1 MADQLKGRTRRDDD
15 TLVPLLTGLV
25 VLAAA
30 GPALFSAA
38 TQWLLPRLT
47 AGTETVSLSLA
58 EWWARNTWLIA
69 FWVAEI
75 AVLLVF
81 LGWSRRRQRRRQRQ
95 LESVSAGLARALPAD
110 WNPQRSLRV
119 LRWRGHHPVRVRL
132 WFSPRS
138 SLDDRAW
145 RQSVVDAATR
155 VLGRL
160 EPVDWPAPP
169 RTGPFDWGSRPP
181 RIDLRVAA
189 AGPAG
194 AAGEPVDSEPAAPDP
209 PADFRISDPFETIG
223 RGGSEEIAKPAIYR
237 RPVRTT
243 SERAQQRQHRPAA
256 TRLTRED

>member
-58 EWWARNTWLIA
+58 EWWGRNTWLIA

-110 WNPQRSLRV
+110 WDPLRSLRV

-132 WFSPRS
+132 WFTPRC

-145 RQSVVDAATR
+145 RQSVLDAATL
-155 VLGRL
+155 VLGPL

-169 RTGPFDWGSRPP
+169 RTGVFDWGSRPP

-189 AGPAG
+189 AG
-194 AAGEPVDSEPAAPDP
+194 AAAEPVDPDPSDPGP
-209 PADFRISDPFETIG
+209 PADFRISDPLETIG
-223 RGGSEEIAKPAIYR
+223 RGGSEGIAEPAIYR
-237 RPVRTT
+237 RPVRTA
-243 SERAQQRQHRPAA
+243 SERAHEGHHRSAS